1 MKVRGII
8 IIGIWKNETDVIMEN
23 EKQQIALRFK
33 GEDYKESA
41 KVLQAEGFQPLGFNE
56 WYSPTTG
63 NRYRFMMADGGKYI
77 TRVEHVYEEG
87 THLIRTEFCDQKLAI
102 KRFNLENAKPTPVT
116 DDEVKQ
122 GVIHALFNFSPS
134 QFTKML
140 QRASQEGDAY
150 TEMLY
155 SRLGVE
161 KGGRISV
168 KQFLFVNDGTGFE
181 AIAEY
186 SEHKRYDRE
195 LLHTLAVGSKKLY
208 FYRAYRLPED
218 MLDSLLCRVRLE
230 AMIGCEEVQKLRLS

>member
-1 MKVRGII
+1 
-8 IIGIWKNETDVIMEN
+8 MEN

-41 KVLQAEGFQPLGFNE
+41 KVLQAEGFQPLGSNE

-63 NRYRFMMADGGKYI
+63 NRYRFMMADVGKYI
-77 TRVEHVYEEG
+77 TRVEHVDEEG

-102 KRFNLENAKPTPVT
+102 KRFNLENSKPTPVT

-155 SRLGVE
+155 GRLGVE
-161 KGGRISV
+161 KGERISV

-181 AIAEY
+181 AIAVY
-186 SEHKRYDRE
+186 SDHKRYDRE
-195 LLHTLAVGSKKLY
+195 LLRTLAVGSKKLY

-218 MLDSLLCRVRLE
+218 MIDSLFCRVRLE